1 MTERKTPRASLS
13 PRRSEGPVAT
23 ALPARAKQAA
33 PRAPG
38 DSDECIDADIAQRLL
53 TWFDRHGRHDLP
65 WQHPRTPYRV
75 WLSEIMLQQTQVSV
89 VIGYFDRFIQ
99 ALPDLP
105 ALARAPQDTV
115 LALWSGLGYYARA
128 RNLHAAAKQCVEHH
142 GGDLPRDLDALIA
155 LPGIGRSTAGA
166 ILSQAWNDR
175 APILDGNVKR
185 VLCRVFG
192 IDGWPG
198 LPAVEKRLWSIAE
211 RLLPQTRLA
220 DWTQA
225 QMDFGATLCTRANPA
240 CAICPLQDLC
250 VARREGRIAE
260 LPTPKPGKALPQREA
275 QMLILE
281 NADGRVLLL
290 RCPPTGVWASLW
302 SLPQH
307 EDLEASRL
315 WFEHHLDG
323 DFASAHVL
331 PALEHGFSH
340 YRLRI
345 HPRLVAV
352 NGLRAAAGDN
362 ADLRWAN
369 RAELNAIGLP
379 APVRKLLQEEI
390 K

>member
-1 MTERKTPRASLS
+1 MSARTPPA
-13 PRRSEGPVAT
+13 PRRSDRREAADTSPRQ
-23 ALPARAKQAA
+23 PARGLADDEVAA
-33 PRAPG
+33 
-38 DSDECIDADIAQRLL
+38 RLL
-53 TWFDRHGRHDLP
+53 AWFDRHGRVDLP

-89 VIGYFDRFIQ
+89 VTGYFNRFVG

-105 ALARAPQDTV
+105 ALARASRDEV

-128 RNLHAAAKQCVEHH
+128 RNLHATAKLCVQRH

-166 ILSQAWNDR
+166 ILTQAWNDR

-185 VLCRVFG
+185 VLCRLFG

-198 LPAVEKRLWSIAE
+198 TPAVEKKLWSIAAT
-211 RLLPQTRLA
+211 LLPEARLA

-240 CAICPLQDLC
+240 CAICPLQDVC

-260 LPTPKPGKALPQREA
+260 LPAAKPGKPLPQRETR
-275 QMLILE
+275 MLIVE
-281 NADGRVLLL
+281 DPEGRVLLW
-290 RCPPTGVWASLW
+290 RRPPTGIWASLW

-307 EDLEASRL
+307 DNLEEAQA
-315 WFEHHLDG
+315 WFQRHLDG
-323 DFASAHVL
+323 DFASARAL
-331 PALEHGFSH
+331 PALDHGFTH
-340 YRLRI
+340 FRLRI
-345 HPRLVAV
+345 HPRLIAV
-352 NGLRAAAGDN
+352 NGPHAAIGDN
-362 ADLRWAN
+362 AGLRWAS
-369 RAELNAIGLP
+369 RADLAAIGLP
-379 APVRKLLQEEI
+379 APVRKLLLEQT